1 MLCLI
6 IITLIFYNFLGDFEW
21 EIQGDVTE
29 MGTSLMINDAIDEG
43 SLEVLALP
51 SLDTIS
57 NDTGLQ
63 IAVNTSLPAL
73 PQANGKFCFCIF
85 IYFK

>member
-1 MLCLI
+1 MP
-6 IITLIFYNFLGDFEW
+6 FFLGDFEW
-21 EIQGDVTE
+21 EIQGE
-29 MGTSLMINDAIDEG
+29 MAEVGTSLMINDATDEG

-51 SLDTIS
+51 SLDTIT

-63 IAVNTSLPAL
+63 IAVNASLPAL
-73 PQANGKFCFCIF
+73 PQPNGMFCFCIF